1 MFRIHIPPVINLLN
15 PNSKTQTL
23 IFDKMQSTMATTSKY
38 VKVSE
43 WDTQANRYMQPR
55 VSDRG
60 LKTVTII
67 NTQKNK
73 KLHVQLPPMTC
84 WGITDYTDQATGE
97 SDGKYSAK
105 LHFSGKPGASETS
118 KSALEKLRAFEE
130 QVLQDAVANSEAW
143 FGKKQSR
150 EIVEYGYFPFLKMG
164 KNSETKQPDPEKG
177 VYFRPKANCY
187 GGKWDLEVF
196 DTEGGLLFPNE
207 NEADVPMDYV
217 PSGSEVT
224 CGIECKQ
231 IWIGAKGWG
240 ISWAI
245 KQCVVVPKL
254 VENVSGTCLLDL
266 SDTEKKSMHNAAIAA
281 AKEAAVTAEA
291 AVTETEEE
299 KKTDTYAED
308 SDAEEEPVRPAE
320 VVTEEPAPVAA
331 AEEPEPAPKPVK
343 KTVVKKA
350 APPAAPAVEDEAPP
364 AAAAAPVKK
373 KVVRKVA
380 K

>member
-1 MFRIHIPPVINLLN
+1 
-15 PNSKTQTL
+15 
-23 IFDKMQSTMATTSKY
+23 MATTSKY

-55 VSDRG
+55 VTDRG
-60 LKTVTII
+60 LKTITII

-164 KNSETKQPDPEKG
+164 KNAETKQPDPEKG

-207 NEADVPMDYV
+207 NEGAVPMDYV
-217 PSGSEVT
+217 PTGSEVT

-231 IWIGAKGWG
+231 IWVGAKGWG

-266 SDTEKKSMHNAAIAA
+266 SDTEKKSMHTAA
-281 AKEAAVTAEA
+281 AAAAAVKE
-291 AVTETEEE
+291 ETQEVASEPE
-299 KKTDTYAED
+299 KQTNTYTED
-308 SDAEEEPVRPAE
+308 SDAEEESAQPAA
-320 VVTEEPAPVAA
+320 VV

-350 APPAAPAVEDEAPP
+350 VATPPPAAPAAEIVEEAAPV
-364 AAAAAPVKK
+364 AAAPVKK
-373 KVVRKVA
+373 KVVRKVV